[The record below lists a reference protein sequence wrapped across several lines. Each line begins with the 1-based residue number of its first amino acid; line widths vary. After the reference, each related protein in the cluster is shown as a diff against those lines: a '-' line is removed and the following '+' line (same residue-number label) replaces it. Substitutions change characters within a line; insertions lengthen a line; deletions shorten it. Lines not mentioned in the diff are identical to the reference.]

1 MRVGLSTYLF
11 VGHPLKLAL
20 LEEIVRAG
28 FSELEIFCVRSH
40 FDYRDAETVRTLAD
54 WFADHNLTLH
64 ALHAPTS
71 REISASR
78 EGSAPLSISDPER
91 VRRIDAM
98 DEIKRVLEVAERLPF
113 RYLVQHVG
121 AGREPADP
129 RKFDSLFHSLEH
141 LVLFAKQRG
150 VTIALEN
157 TPGEFSSPASL
168 RHFVEDTRLH
178 ELRFCFDVGHAH
190 MEEGVA
196 RSFEVLRDRIVTAH
210 VHDNHGEKDEHLLPL
225 EGTVD
230 WPMVLERLADAP
242 AAPGGVP
249 LIFELKETAVPYP
262 PLEHVCRAREKLLA
276 ARARADSGS

>member
-1 MRVGLSTYLF
+1 MRIGLSTYLF
-11 VGHPLKLAL
+11 VGQPLQPAL

-28 FSELEIFCVRSH
+28 FNELEIFCVRSH
-40 FDYRDAETVRTLAD
+40 FDYRNAETVRTLAG
-54 WFADHNLTLH
+54 WFADHNLKLH

-78 EGSAPLSISDPER
+78 EGSAPLSISDLER

-129 RKFDSLFHSLEH
+129 RKFDALFHSLEH

-157 TPGEFSSPASL
+157 TPGEFSSPTSL
-168 RHFVEDTRLH
+168 RHFLEDTRLR

-190 MEEGVA
+190 MEEGVS
-196 RSFEVLRDRIVTAH
+196 RSFEVLHDGIATTH
-210 VHDNHGEKDEHLLPL
+210 IHDNHGEKDEHLLPF

-230 WPMVLERLADAP
+230 WPAALERLASLL
-242 AAPGGVP
+242 AAQGGVP
-249 LIFELKETAVPYP
+249 LVFELKESAVPHP
-262 PLEHVCRAREKLLA
+262 PLEHVCRAREKLLQA
-276 ARARADSGS
+276 CARAGSG

>member
-1 MRVGLSTYLF
+1 MRIGLSTYLF
-11 VGHPLKLAL
+11 VGQPLKLVL

-28 FSELEIFCVRSH
+28 FHELEIFCVRSH

-121 AGREPADP
+121 AGREPADS
-129 RKFDSLFHSLEH
+129 RKFDALFHSLEH

-168 RHFVEDTRLH
+168 RHFLEDTRLR

-190 MEEGVA
+190 MEEGVS
-196 RSFEVLRDRIVTAH
+196 RSFEVMRDGIATTH
-210 VHDNHGEKDEHLLPL
+210 LHDNHGEKDEHLLPF

-230 WPMVLERLADAP
+230 WPAALERLASVP
-242 AAPGGVP
+242 AAPGSVP
-249 LIFELKETAVPYP
+249 LVFELKDSAVPHP
-262 PLEHVCRAREKLLA
+262 PLEHVCRARERLLQA
-276 ARARADSGS
+276 CTRAGSG